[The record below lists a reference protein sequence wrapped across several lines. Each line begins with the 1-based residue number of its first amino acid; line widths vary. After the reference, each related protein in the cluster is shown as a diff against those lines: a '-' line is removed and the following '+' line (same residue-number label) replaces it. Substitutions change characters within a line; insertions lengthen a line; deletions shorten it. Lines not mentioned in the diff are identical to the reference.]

1 MYINNND
8 LNDKSCLQ
16 VISKVKH
23 DNDSLNWTLFTC
35 NKKSIKSS
43 VKFCPW
49 KGSLPHLKSTWHS
62 TVLRA
67 FVYRFTKWCVNT
79 NWIFLKAL
87 FVPCQSFRNI
97 FKSLSSLSLGTFLL
111 IRYETS
117 FLNLKAHF
125 LQYKKNNSTLNCT
138 HNNFFNRITFTCK
151 FMKWIWIGKKKEKLD

>member
-8 LNDKSCLQ
+8 LNDKSCLL

-23 DNDSLNWTLFTC
+23 DNDGLNWTLFTS

-49 KGSLPHLKSTWHS
+49 KGSLPHLKTCIKS
-62 TVLRA
+62 LCLQ
-67 FVYRFTKWCVNT
+67 VYQVMCKYQLD
-79 NWIFLKAL
+79 FLKAL
-87 FVPCQSFRNI
+87 FVPYQSFRNI
-97 FKSLSSLSLGTFLL
+97 FKSLSSLFLGTFLL